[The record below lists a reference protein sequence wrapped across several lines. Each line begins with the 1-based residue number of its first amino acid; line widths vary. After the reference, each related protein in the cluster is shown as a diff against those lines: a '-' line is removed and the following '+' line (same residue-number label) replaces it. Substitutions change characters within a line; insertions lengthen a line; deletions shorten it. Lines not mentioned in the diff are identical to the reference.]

1 MGNIWQHPSVV
12 AMEAL
17 THLEDALIIAP
28 LATKDKT
35 SDFTSRS
42 NGWKVG
48 DTVSFRTHGEYDVKE
63 FSNAGPITTQSISTS
78 TRPMTIEKH
87 LDVSVEV
94 TAREQALDLDSFI
107 DQVIRPA
114 TYKLAESVDA
124 YIGTKILQAAGAYYA
139 AQASSASTLFTTA
152 ADIAL
157 ARKAAILQQLSMN
170 RFCLVD
176 LDLEATLL
184 GQTWFNQSQTRGGDG
199 ETTLR
204 NADMGRVMGMDF
216 YSSIAFPTEDSAYA
230 VGTVVSTTNNTGTT
244 NLIGLSTLTIDA
256 PDSGGTGDYA
266 VVAGDRLVIAGVKRP
281 LVVKTAIADADTSTE
296 IALVDPITEVIAD
309 GAAVTVLASGKNVI
323 HHGAIFDDR
332 SLAVAFPMLDIPE
345 DRTAATAS
353 NNGVSIRI
361 VKGYDLST
369 KKTTMSLDLLVGA
382 FCLDPRRITLIGDK
396 TA

>member
-1 MGNIWQHPSVV
+1 MANIWDHPSVI

-17 THLEDALIIAP
+17 THLEDALVIAP
-28 LATKDKT
+28 LCAKDKT
-35 SDFTSRS
+35 SDFTNTA

-48 DTVSFRTHGEYDVKE
+48 DTVSFRTHGEYEVDE
-63 FSNAGPITTQSISTS
+63 FSSSISTQSISSS
-78 TRPMTIEKH
+78 TRPMSIEKH
-87 LDVSVEV
+87 FDISVEV
-94 TAREQALDLDSFI
+94 TAREQALDLDSFV

-114 TYKLAESVDA
+114 TYKLAEKVDA
-124 YIGTKILQAAGAYYA
+124 YVGTKILEAAGAYY
-139 AQASSASTLFTTA
+139 STALFETA

-157 ARKAAILQQLSMN
+157 ARKTAILQQLAMN

-199 ETTLR
+199 EMTLR

-216 YSSIAFPTEDSAYA
+216 YSSIAFPTEAA
-230 VGTVVSTTNNTGTT
+230 AATVGTLVTTTDNNSGTE
-244 NLIGLSTLTIDA
+244 NLIGDSVLSIDA
-256 PDSGGTGDYA
+256 AGSALTL
-266 VVAGDRLVIAGVKRP
+266 VAGDRLAIAGVKRP
-281 LVVKTAIADADTSTE
+281 LKVKTAVADATATTE
-296 IALVDPITEVIAD
+296 VVLIDPITEIIPD
-309 GAAVTVLASGKNVI
+309 GAAVTVLASGKDVQ

-345 DRTAATAS
+345 DKVAATAY

-361 VKGYDLST
+361 VKGYDISS
-369 KKTTMSLDLLVGA
+369 KKTTMSLDLLAGS
-382 FCLDPRRITLIGDK
+382 FCLDPRRITLVGDK

>member
-1 MGNIWQHPSVV
+1 MANIWEHPNVI
-12 AMEAL
+12 AAEAL

-28 LATKDKT
+28 LCAKDKT
-35 SDFTSRS
+35 SDFTEKA

-48 DTVSFRTHGEYDVKE
+48 DTVSFRTHGEYEVDE
-63 FSNAGPITTQSISTS
+63 FTSSISTQSISTS
-78 TRPMTIEKH
+78 TRPMQIEKH
-87 LDVSVEV
+87 FDISVEI
-94 TAREQALDLDSFI
+94 TAREQALELDSFI
-107 DQVIRPA
+107 DQVIKPA
-114 TYKLAESVDA
+114 TYKLAEKVDT
-124 YIGTKILQAAGAYYA
+124 YVGGKILQAAGAYY
-139 AQASSASTLFTTA
+139 STALYETA

-157 ARKAAILQQLSMN
+157 ARKTAILQQLAMN

-216 YSSIAFPTEDSAYA
+216 FSSIAFPTEAA
-230 VGTVVSTTNNTGTT
+230 TATVGTMITTTDNAAGTK
-244 NLIGLSTLTIDA
+244 NLIGDEILTVDVITGALTL
-256 PDSGGTGDYA
+256 
-266 VVAGDRLVIAGVKRP
+266 VAGDRLQIAGVRRP
-281 LVVKTAIADADTSTE
+281 VICTDTVADVGSVTGTSVVSIN
-296 IALVDPITEVIAD
+296 LQDPITEIIPD
-309 GAAVTVLASGKNVI
+309 GAAMTVIASGKDVQ

-345 DRTAATAS
+345 DKVAATAF

-361 VKGYDLST
+361 VKGYDLSS
-369 KKTTMSLDLLVGA
+369 KKTTMSLDLLAGS
-382 FCLDPRRITLIGDK
+382 FCLDPRRITLVGDK

>member
-1 MGNIWQHPSVV
+1 MANIWEHPSVI
-12 AMEAL
+12 AQEAL

-28 LATKDKT
+28 LCAKDKT
-35 SDFTSRS
+35 SDFTNKS

-48 DTVSFRTHGEYDVKE
+48 DTVSFRTHGEYEVDE
-63 FSNAGPITTQSISTS
+63 FTSSISTQSISTS
-78 TRPMTIEKH
+78 TRPMKIEKH
-87 LDVSVEV
+87 FDISVEI
-94 TAREQALDLDSFI
+94 TAREQALDLDSFV
-107 DQVIRPA
+107 DQVIVPA
-114 TYKLAESVDA
+114 TYKLAEKVDT
-124 YIGTKILQAAGAYYA
+124 YVGTKILQAAGGYY
-139 AQASSASTLFTTA
+139 STALYQTA

-157 ARKAAILQQLSMN
+157 ARKTAILQQLSMN

-216 YSSIAFPTEDSAYA
+216 FSSIAYPTEASAYT
-230 VGTVVSTTNNTGTT
+230 VGTHITTTNNTAGTT
-244 NLIGLSTLTIDA
+244 NLIGDKVLVTDVIVTALTL
-256 PDSGGTGDYA
+256 
-266 VVAGDRLVIAGVKRP
+266 VAGDRIKIAGVRRP
-281 LVVKTAIADADTSTE
+281 LICADTVADTGSATGTSVVA
-296 IALVDPITEVIAD
+296 INLVDPITEIIPD
-309 GAAVTVLASGKNVI
+309 GAAVTILASGKDVQ

-361 VKGYDLST
+361 VKGYDLTS
-369 KKTTMSLDLLVGA
+369 KKTTMSLDLLAGA
-382 FCLDPRRITLIGDK
+382 FCLDPRRITLVGDK

>member
-1 MGNIWQHPSVV
+1 MSNIWEHPSVI

-17 THLEDALIIAP
+17 THLEDALVIAP
-28 LATKDKT
+28 LCAKDKT
-35 SDFTSRS
+35 SDFANKS

-48 DTVSFRTHGEYDVKE
+48 DTVSFRTHGEYEVDE
-63 FSNAGPITTQSISTS
+63 FSSSISTQSISTS
-78 TRPMTIEKH
+78 TRPMQIEKH
-87 LDVSVEV
+87 LDISVEI
-94 TAREQALDLDSFI
+94 TAREQALELDSFV

-114 TYKLAESVDA
+114 TYKLAEKVDE
-124 YIGTKILQAAGAYYA
+124 YVGTKILQAAGAYY
-139 AQASSASTLFTTA
+139 STALFETA

-157 ARKAAILQQLSMN
+157 ARKNAILQQLAMN

-199 ETTLR
+199 EVTLR

-216 YSSIAFPTEDSAYA
+216 FSSIAFPTETAAYTVGTLVTTTDNDSA
-230 VGTVVSTTNNTGTT
+230 TK
-244 NLIGLSTLTIDA
+244 NLIGDSVLNIDA
-256 PDSGGTGDYA
+256 AGSALT
-266 VVAGDRLVIAGVKRP
+266 VVAGDRIIIAGVRRP
-281 LVVKTAIADADTSTE
+281 LVAKTAIADATASTE
-296 IALVDPITEVIAD
+296 VELVDPITEIIPD
-309 GAAVTVLASGKNVI
+309 GAAVTIAASGKDI
-323 HHGAIFDDR
+323 QHHGAIFDDR

-345 DRTAATAS
+345 DRTAATAY

-361 VKGYDLST
+361 VKGYTLSS

-382 FCLDPRRITLIGDK
+382 FCLDPRRITLVGDK

>member
-1 MGNIWQHPSVV
+1 MANIWSHPSVI

-28 LATKDKT
+28 LCATDKT
-35 SDFTSRS
+35 SDFTSKS

-48 DTVSFRTHGEYDVKE
+48 DTVSFRTHGEYDVDE
-63 FSNAGPITTQSISTS
+63 FTTAISTQSISTS
-78 TRPMTIEKH
+78 TRPMKIEKH
-87 LDVSVEV
+87 FDISVEI
-94 TAREQALDLDSFI
+94 TAREQALELDSFI
-107 DQVIRPA
+107 DQVIKPA
-114 TYKLAESVDA
+114 TYKLAEKVDT
-124 YIGTKILQAAGAYYA
+124 YVGTKILQAAGAYY
-139 AQASSASTLFTTA
+139 STSLYETA

-157 ARKAAILQQLSMN
+157 ARKTAILQQLAMN

-216 YSSIAFPTEDSAYA
+216 LASIAFPTEAAAA
-230 VGTVVSTTNNTGTT
+230 VTGTLVT
-244 NLIGLSTLTIDA
+244 TTDNNSSTENLIGDEILSINAAGSALTL
-256 PDSGGTGDYA
+256 
-266 VVAGDRLVIAGVKRP
+266 VAGCRLAIAGVKRP
-281 LVVKTAIADADTSTE
+281 LVVKTAVADCTATTE
-296 IALVDPITEVIAD
+296 IVLVDPITEIIPD
-309 GAAVTVLASGKNVI
+309 GAAVTVLGSGKDLQ

-345 DRTAATAS
+345 DKTAATAH

-361 VKGYDLST
+361 VKGYDLSS
-369 KKTTMSLDLLVGA
+369 KKTTMSLDLLAGS

-396 TA
+396 SA